1 MIAKKNNLILFIL
14 CNKFVLFLKGAN
26 VTNICLTLQ
35 PLLQNSMNMAF
46 KMMNAGQKDNYIAP
60 AIEKID
66 FQSEQ
71 AVLASSG
78 VFGLPGEEPGV
89 NDFGEF

>member
-1 MIAKKNNLILFIL
+1 
-14 CNKFVLFLKGAN
+14 
-26 VTNICLTLQ
+26 
-35 PLLQNSMNMAF
+35 MNMAF